1 MARPAPEEIVSLATH
16 CVTPTR
22 PYIFALC
29 ADNKIRG
36 TIDGQFSGTVRSM
49 RGPLTLVLTSLAV
62 WDVQSRALLN
72 TKEIDADKWSH
83 EGDDSSTRTPLGS
96 LTHTLRRTGHRRHHD

>member
-1 MARPAPEEIVSLATH
+1 VSLATH

-36 TIDGQFSGTVRSM
+36 TIGDPFGVRSG
-49 RGPLTLVLTSLAV
+49 RPAHVSTSLAV

-83 EGDDSSTRTPLGS
+83 EGDDSSTRTLLS
-96 LTHTLRRTGHRRHHD
+96 ASRRSP